1 MNAQRDAQ
9 QGGGTSNE
17 QYALLGL
24 FTSGT
29 GYIYTHAPRTQRG
42 LYRLSIPQWSPAMPP
57 CRASWRA
64 DRLALTQSH

>member
-29 GYIYTHAPRTQRG
+29 GYIYVHSRAPDSARPLSP
-42 LYRLSIPQWSPAMPP
+42 LYPPMEPSNASLSSLMEG
-57 CRASWRA
+57 
-64 DRLALTQSH
+64 

>member
-29 GYIYTHAPRTQRG
+29 GYIYTHAPRLSAASIASLSPNGAQQCLPVEPHGG
-42 LYRLSIPQWSPAMPP
+42 LIDWL
-57 CRASWRA
+57 
-64 DRLALTQSH
+64 